1 MSTMW
6 TMLFEAHGEEA
17 DAATAAMT
25 GLAQRYSGVVYRYL
39 LARALTAAENWTD
52 NVFRGPAPC
61 ARRSDRRMSLA

>member
-1 MSTMW
+1 MW

-39 LARALTAAENWTD
+39 LARALTAAQKWTD
-52 NVFRGPAPC
+52 NVFRGPAPWPC
-61 ARRSDRRMSLA
+61 SV